1 MPGYGKFRG
10 KFDMNKNACNCSM
23 LTIIRPFAFAAA
35 PKFSLDKNFKDT
47 LVIKAGNS
55 DKSEMGFLAHPEPT
69 VTLTFSG
76 RKITDTDRIKV
87 TRDKTKLIFSVND
100 SERFDAGQYTVKLE
114 NEYGSVTQEIKVIIL
129 GMEN

>member
-1 MPGYGKFRG
+1 MQLI
-10 KFDMNKNACNCSM
+10 NVN
-23 LTIIRPFAFAAA
+23 IIRPFAFAAA
-35 PKFSLDKNFKDT
+35 PKFNLDKNFKDT
-47 LVIKAGNS
+47 LVIKAENS
-55 DKSEMGFLAHPEPT
+55 DKSEMAFLDHPEPT

-76 RKITDTDRIKV
+76 GKITDTNRIKV